1 MKNSTE
7 LIGLPVIS
15 ITDGLEIGTV
25 KSIVV
30 NPEKRSVDFIAIEH
44 EDWQTSV
51 RAIPF
56 KKIIGLGEYAVTV
69 EQSSAIIDL
78 NEIPL
83 ANQLL
88 NRKIAITETKAMSKK
103 GRLIGEIKEY
113 YFNEDSGLIEH
124 LEIESAQDRGY
135 LKAEMVI
142 TYGKDIIVLEE
153 AAYSSFQSSLFDDE
167 PIIEVEKQ
175 NEGVTLL
182 SQIKDKQSSLLVGR
196 RLTSDVKDDK
206 GIAILQAGSELTKA
220 DIELAQRKGPAV
232 FAKLAT
238 SVN

>member
-88 NRKIAITETKAMSKK
+88 NRKISITETKAMSKK
-103 GRLIGEIKEY
+103 GRLIGEIKDY

-124 LEIESAQDRGY
+124 LEIESAQQRGY

-153 AAYSSFQSSLFDDE
+153 AAYSSFQSSLFEEEAPAAEQE
-167 PIIEVEKQ
+167 P
-175 NEGVTLL
+175 EGVTLL

-196 RLTSDVKDDK
+196 KLTTDVKDDK
-206 GIAILQAGSELTKA
+206 GISILHAGSELTKA